1 MLEDVAKTMADLTV
15 LRGRLVNDTLS
26 VEQASG
32 LREEIATL
40 VDWGNG

>member
-1 MLEDVAKTMADLTV
+1 MLEDVAHTMAELTV
-15 LRGRLVNDTLS
+15 LRGRLLNATLS
-26 VEQASG
+26 VEQTTS